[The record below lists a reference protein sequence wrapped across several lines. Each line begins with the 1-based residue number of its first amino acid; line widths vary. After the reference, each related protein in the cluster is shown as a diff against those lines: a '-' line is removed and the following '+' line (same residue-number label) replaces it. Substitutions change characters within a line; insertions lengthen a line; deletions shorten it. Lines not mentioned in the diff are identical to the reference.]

1 MSIYSEWEFIAS
13 IPKDVK
19 PCFRDKTFISVN
31 EWFGTIKRRYK
42 GEKGE
47 NGIIYLEDLIEKTK
61 KNNIDKNLRELLQ
74 KSILGI
80 NNLVYTYKKDGQKEV
95 SENYNKCIDKID
107 KIIKSNNF
115 FGYTPKLVK

>member
-1 MSIYSEWEFIAS
+1 MSIYSEWKFIAS

-19 PCFRDKTFISVN
+19 PCFNDKTFISVN
-31 EWFGTIKRRYK
+31 EWFGTFKRRYK

-47 NGIIYLEDLIEKTK
+47 NGIIYLEDLIERTK
-61 KNNIDKNLRELLQ
+61 KITIDKNLRNLLQ

-115 FGYTPKLVK
+115 FGYAPKLVN